1 MIKEYFSHYTGRKHY
16 LLWNGAKPYNRTI
29 SKNWYNKAKRI
40 AQKKH
45 THVFYCLEQL
55 TDNGYGTCQYFTIPI
70 DNYDLEL
77 LPYLINPNPENDY
90 YIGIAYSKD
99 VPPISTKDMASIRQ
113 QYSHIINSKVPTLNS
128 INGYEFEQL
137 CASYLARIDFDNIDI
152 TPKSGDQGIDIIA
165 HKDGYSYGIQCKFYQ
180 KSVSNRAVQEAFS
193 GAKYYG
199 CDIPVVLTNSV
210 YTKSAK
216 ELATTIGVE
225 LWHIDLSEVG

>member
-1 MIKEYFSHYTGRKHY
+1 MISSFKTNRGQTYSLEGCVFDGKDLKSINEYDIKYRALADQMKIEKKTHIFYNLKKY
-16 LLWNGAKPYNRTI
+16 AK
-29 SKNWYNKAKRI
+29 KG
-40 AQKKH
+40 
-45 THVFYCLEQL
+45 
-55 TDNGYGTCQYFTIPI
+55 GYEYSQYFLVPI
-70 DNYDLEL
+70 DAVDVEKIPLMFSSKDGT
-77 LPYLINPNPENDY
+77 DY
-90 YIGIAYSKD
+90 WYVIAYYHDAPDISYFQKMAIRESYWSKD
-99 VPPISTKDMASIRQ
+99 TM
-113 QYSHIINSKVPTLNS
+113 T
-128 INGYEFEQL
+128 GYEYEQE
-137 CASYLARIDFDNIDI
+137 CADVLSRQGFTNIEV